1 MRRRLRR
8 ARASAGEAA
17 KKTAGVVHKFVGAHP
32 GLVTGAAVGGVAGV
46 VGVVPGMALGAVGG
60 WVVDDLVGKK

>member
-8 ARASAGEAA
+8 AHANAGAVA
-17 KKTAGVVHKFVGAHP
+17 KKTAADLHKFVGDHP

-46 VGVVPGMALGAVGG
+46 VGVVPGMALGAAGG
-60 WVVDDLVGKK
+60 WVVDDLVKK